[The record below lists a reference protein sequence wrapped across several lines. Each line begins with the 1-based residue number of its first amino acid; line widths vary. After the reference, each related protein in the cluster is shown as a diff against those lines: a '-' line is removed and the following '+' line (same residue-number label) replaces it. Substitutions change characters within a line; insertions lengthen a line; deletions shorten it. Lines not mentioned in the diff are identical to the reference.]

1 MSNDPI
7 INDRAQSLLKTLIE
21 RYIQDGQPVG
31 SRILSRESGMN
42 LSPATVRNVMADLED
57 LGLVKAPHTSAGRI
71 PTVRGY
77 RLFVDNL
84 LTVRPLRGNIVE
96 RFRDELHRLDDPEE
110 LIDRAS
116 NLLSSMTRMAGLVM
130 LPRAG
135 SVQLKHIEFLPLSG
149 DRVLVILVINDQ
161 QVQNRIIHTDRPYTQ
176 SELQQA
182 ANYLNSEFAGR
193 ELDSIRARV
202 LQHMEEIRD
211 DMKQIMQ
218 LAVQLADEVVQTSQ
232 TADYV
237 VHGETNLMSYAEM
250 ADMERLRQLFEAL
263 KTKQDI
269 LHILDK
275 SIHAEGMQ
283 IFIGEESGYDAFGE
297 CSVVTSPYKVQDEV
311 VGVLGVIGPTRMAYD
326 RVIPVVDVTA
336 KLLGSLLTSE

>member
-1 MSNDPI
+1 VTNDPI

-21 RYIQDGQPVG
+21 LYTHDGQPVG
-31 SRILSRESGMN
+31 SRTLARESAMN
-42 LSPATVRNVMADLED
+42 LSPATVRNVMADLEE

-84 LTVRPLRGNIVE
+84 LTVRPLQTNIID
-96 RFRDELHRLDDPEE
+96 RFREELDRVEDPDT

-116 NLLSSMTRMAGLVM
+116 DLLSNMTRMAGLVM
-130 LPRAG
+130 LPRTG
-135 SVQLKHIEFLPLSG
+135 SVQLKHIEFIPLSANQ
-149 DRVLVILVINDQ
+149 VLVILVVNNQ
-161 QVQNRIIHTDRPYTQ
+161 QVQNRIIHTDRAYTA

-182 ANYLNSEFAGR
+182 ANYLNTEFAGR
-193 ELDSIRARV
+193 DLVSIRSRV
-202 LQHMEEIRD
+202 LESMEAIRD

-218 LAVQLADEVVQTSQ
+218 LAVQLADDVIQTSK

-237 VHGETNLMSYAEM
+237 VHGEINLLNYAEM
-250 ADMERLRQLFEAL
+250 ADMDRLRQLFEAL
-263 KTKQDI
+263 RTKQDI

-283 IFIGEESGYDAFGE
+283 IFIGEESGYSAFGE
-297 CSVVTSPYKVQDEV
+297 CSVITSPYTVKDEV

-326 RVIPVVDVTA
+326 RVIPVVDLTA